1 MRPGTLRFLTDENVS
16 PRLVAPYLPP
26 QAFRGQ
32 RNEPAHLLHT
42 AQEVAKL
49 LNMPPTELGR
59 LTTDNARRLLRLP
72 PLE

>member
-1 MRPGTLRFLTDENVS
+1 LTDENVS

-26 QAFRGQ
+26 QTSRDQ

-49 LNMPPTELGR
+49 LNMPLTDLGR
-59 LTTDNARRLLRLP
+59 LTSENARRLFRLP